1 VELELCRFCL
11 IGIFGVS
18 LELCQDPEREPLD
31 KIEALFQ
38 AGCPSSQRGTS
49 EGIEG
54 KHLALELVKKIH
66 FSGLKA
72 RFKESENKKGR
83 FWNQ

>member
-38 AGCPSSQRGTS
+38 AGCPSSQRVNS
-49 EGIEG
+49 EAIEG
-54 KHLALELVKKIH
+54 KRLALELKKIN
-66 FSGLKA
+66 FSRLKA
-72 RFKESENKKGR
+72 RFKECENKKGR